1 MTSLSLIQAPAAGTI
16 RFSRCPGR
24 GILLATTLAKRALI
38 GLAAALAIATPAAF
52 AIASSSDAG
61 SPSSPDR
68 SAVTPADVTV
78 TVEPGGSENCPL
90 APNPDDPSD
99 VTEQCFFVDAPPGVP
114 PGDPAVQEA
123 IRQKVCQELGART
136 AEQAPLNYDCP

>member
-1 MTSLSLIQAPAAGTI
+1 M
-16 RFSRCPGR
+16 
-24 GILLATTLAKRALI
+24 LATTRAKRALI
-38 GLAAALAIATPAAF
+38 GLGAALAIATPAAF
-52 AIASSSDAG
+52 AIASSTDGG
-61 SPSSPDR
+61 SPSSSTD
-68 SAVTPADVTV
+68 AVTPADVTV
-78 TVEPGGSENCPL
+78 TVEPGGSDNCPL

-99 VTEQCFFVDAPPGVP
+99 VTEQCFFVDAPPGVA